1 MKFCPKCKKNYGDEG
16 MFCGECGVRLEAL
29 QEAVQD
35 MAEES
40 APQQSAVA
48 PQQEETEAQVN
59 SNNAQAGN
67 TATGAPNDSAS
78 KSTPKADFEA
88 AVHTISQNPQ
98 VRKLEGTANA
108 VYGHVMDLLK
118 ESRMGRG
125 AYSMLTVGRIFV
137 YNLLSMLIVYN
148 IGSSL
153 YDLSQ
158 IKGKTDGEIIS
169 AITSLPSLTPI
180 FVLLIVNY
188 AFATYLVLKRTR
200 DMGMED
206 GVSKIVT
213 GIFGAAAAYAVYTM
227 KSSVDAIWNFL
238 MGAVNGN
245 FFSALDK
252 SVTML
257 TTANDMFFAVK
268 IMIVL
273 DLVALVFAFFKGTP
287 GNNHYGQKPTEL

>member
-16 MFCGECGVRLEAL
+16 MFCGDCGVRLKVF
-29 QEAVQD
+29 QEVL
-35 MAEES
+35 EES
-40 APQQSAVA
+40 VPQQPAAANQPEITVVQPDTN
-48 PQQEETEAQVN
+48 PQAE
-59 SNNAQAGN
+59 N
-67 TATGAPNDSAS
+67 TAGASTNASAS

-88 AVHTISQNPQ
+88 AVHNISQNPQ
-98 VRKLEGTANA
+98 VKKLEGTATA

-137 YNLLSMLIVYN
+137 YNLVSMLIMYN
-148 IGSSL
+148 IGSSM

-158 IKGKTDGEIIS
+158 IKGKSNGEILT
-169 AITSLPSLTPI
+169 ALTSLPSLTPI
-180 FVLLIVNY
+180 FVLLAVNY
-188 AFATYLVLKRTR
+188 GFATYLVFKRTR
-200 DMGMED
+200 DMGLED

-213 GIFGAAAAYAVYTM
+213 GIFGAASAYAVYTM
-227 KSSVDAIWNFL
+227 KSGVDQIWNFL
-238 MGAVNGN
+238 LGAIDGN

-257 TTANDMFFAVK
+257 GTANDMFFTVK
-268 IMIVL
+268 IMLVL
-273 DLVALVFAFFKGTP
+273 DLAALVFAFFKGTQ